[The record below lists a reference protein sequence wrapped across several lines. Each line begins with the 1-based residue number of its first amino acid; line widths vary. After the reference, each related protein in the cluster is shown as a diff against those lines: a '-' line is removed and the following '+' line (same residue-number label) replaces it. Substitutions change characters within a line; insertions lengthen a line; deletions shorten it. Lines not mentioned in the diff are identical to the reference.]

1 MKIKLL
7 NFNTTDEKILKR
19 NQNIVVFLAFSIF
32 LVVSILFMIFSS
44 GKKEIKIPD
53 SKKINVKNTFNIDPQ
68 DDWLNRSEN
77 DLSIMNE
84 KIKKLTEELEKEKER
99 NQEEKEKYNKVI
111 DSLASEVANVR
122 SQSRQQPVMPD
133 VNEYGEFNINML
145 TSNEIT
151 SVSLDLEIDNNVE
164 IDNDKQKDIEDYL
177 PAGSYVTAKMLS
189 GADVSTGVNNQN
201 DPNNMMF
208 EIISPAYL
216 PKFNGTQQLIK
227 KIKGCRIMG
236 AASGQLWTEKAYI
249 RLLKMTCSFEKG
261 KILEFPVKGYV
272 TSFGKEGVRGKVVS
286 REGYFT
292 SLAFISGAIEGL
304 ANVAEKVYSPTL
316 EVSTGI
322 ATQSINKRDAM
333 RQSLASGFGK
343 SSEMLSDYYIKRA
356 EQYQS
361 VIDVPTGIEVEIVFT
376 DGVDISATSKNQKV
390 KKNENFINSQNV
402 VQNDSDF
409 MKNLEIKYN
418 DKQGV
423 F

>member
-1 MKIKLL
+1 
-7 NFNTTDEKILKR
+7 
-19 NQNIVVFLAFSIF
+19 
-32 LVVSILFMIFSS
+32 
-44 GKKEIKIPD
+44 
-53 SKKINVKNTFNIDPQ
+53 
-68 DDWLNRSEN
+68 
-77 DLSIMNE
+77 
-84 KIKKLTEELEKEKER
+84 
-99 NQEEKEKYNKVI
+99 
-111 DSLASEVANVR
+111 
-122 SQSRQQPVMPD
+122 
-133 VNEYGEFNINML
+133 
-145 TSNEIT
+145 
-151 SVSLDLEIDNNVE
+151 
-164 IDNDKQKDIEDYL
+164 
-177 PAGSYVTAKMLS
+177 MLS

-316 EVSTGI
+316 ELTTGI
-322 ATQSINKRDAM
+322 ATESINKRDAM

-376 DGVDISATSKNQKV
+376 DGVEISATSKNQKV
-390 KKNENFINSQNV
+390 KKNENLINSQNV
-402 VQNDSDF
+402 QNDDF
-409 MKNLEIKYN
+409 MKDLEIKYN
-418 DKQGV
+418 NKQGV

>member
-122 SQSRQQPVMPD
+122 SQSQQQPIMPD

-145 TSNEIT
+145 TPNEIT

-177 PAGSYVTAKMLS
+177 PAGSYATAKMLS

-216 PKFNGTQQLIK
+216 PKFNGTQQSIK

-272 TSFGKEGVRGKVVS
+272 TSFGKEGVRGRVVS

-316 EVSTGI
+316 ELTTGI
-322 ATQSINKRDAM
+322 ATESINKRDAM

-343 SSEMLSDYYIKRA
+343 SSEMLSDYYIKKA

-390 KKNENFINSQNV
+390 KKNENLINSQNV

-409 MKNLEIKYN
+409 MKDLEIKYN
-418 DKQGV
+418 NKQGV

>member
-1 MKIKLL
+1 MKIKFLD
-7 NFNTTDEKILKR
+7 FNTTDEKILKR

-32 LVVSILFMIFSS
+32 LIVSILFMIFSS

-99 NQEEKEKYNKVI
+99 NQEEKDKYNKVI

-122 SQSRQQPVMPD
+122 SQSQQQPIMSD

-145 TSNEIT
+145 TPNEIT

-164 IDNDKQKDIEDYL
+164 IDNDKQKDIENYL

-189 GADVSTGVNNQN
+189 GADVSTGINNQN

-316 EVSTGI
+316 ELTTGI
-322 ATQSINKRDAM
+322 ATESINTRDAM

-343 SSEMLSDYYIKRA
+343 SSEMLSDYYIKKA

-390 KKNENFINSQNV
+390 KKNENLINSQNV
-402 VQNDSDF
+402 QNDDF
-409 MKNLEIKYN
+409 MKDLEIKYN
-418 DKQGV
+418 NKQGV

>member
-32 LVVSILFMIFSS
+32 LIVSILFMIFSS

-84 KIKKLTEELEKEKER
+84 KIKKLTEELEKEKEK

-133 VNEYGEFNINML
+133 VNEYGEFNINMM

-236 AASGQLWTEKAYI
+236 AASGRLWTEKAYI

-272 TSFGKEGVRGKVVS
+272 TYFGKEGVRGKVVS

-316 EVSTGI
+316 ELTTGI
-322 ATQSINKRDAM
+322 ATESINKRDAM

-343 SSEMLSDYYIKRA
+343 SSEMLSDYYIKKA

-390 KKNENFINSQNV
+390 KKNENLINSQNV

>member
-151 SVSLDLEIDNNVE
+151 SVNLDLEIDNDVE
-164 IDNDKQKDIEDYL
+164 FDNDKQKDIENYL
-177 PAGSYVTAKMLS
+177 PAGSYVAAKMLS

-343 SSEMLSDYYIKRA
+343 KFRNA
-356 EQYQS
+356 
-361 VIDVPTGIEVEIVFT
+361 F
-376 DGVDISATSKNQKV
+376 
-390 KKNENFINSQNV
+390 
-402 VQNDSDF
+402 
-409 MKNLEIKYN
+409 
-418 DKQGV
+418 
-423 F
+423 

>member
-145 TSNEIT
+145 TPNEIT

-177 PAGSYVTAKMLS
+177 PAGSYATAKMLS

-390 KKNENFINSQNV
+390 KKNENLINSQNV
-402 VQNDSDF
+402 QNDDF
-409 MKNLEIKYN
+409 MKDLEIKYN
-418 DKQGV
+418 NKQGV

>member
-32 LVVSILFMIFSS
+32 LIVSILFMIFSS

-122 SQSRQQPVMPD
+122 SQSQQQPIMPD

-145 TSNEIT
+145 TPNEIT

-164 IDNDKQKDIEDYL
+164 IDNDKQKDIENYL
-177 PAGSYVTAKMLS
+177 PAGSYVAAKMLS

-304 ANVAEKVYSPTL
+304 ANVAEKIYSPTL

-390 KKNENFINSQNV
+390 KKNENLINSQNV